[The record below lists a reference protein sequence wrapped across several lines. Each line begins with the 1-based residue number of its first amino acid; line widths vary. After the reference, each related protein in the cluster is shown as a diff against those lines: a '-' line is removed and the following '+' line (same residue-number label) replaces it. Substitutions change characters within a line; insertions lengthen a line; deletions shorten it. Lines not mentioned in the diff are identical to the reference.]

1 MDKIKELL
9 GDLLFLPSFA
19 WTDVIEIII
28 LAVLLYECVYWI
40 QKVRAWF
47 VLKGLIVLLVFYALS
62 RIMNMSVI
70 SWLMEEAF
78 SVGIVALFVLFQ
90 PELREIL
97 EQLGRRNNFTKYLRI
112 GGKAAD
118 KRFSDSTLNSL
129 VSAAFDL
136 GKDKVGALIVI
147 EKDISLEAF
156 EKTGIELDAAVTRE
170 LLLQI
175 FVHNTPLHDGAV
187 VIRNDRVAAATCILR
202 VSKNSSISKELG
214 TRHRAALGVSEDTD
228 AFTIIV
234 SEETGAVSLTQDG
247 NLMHDIDRETLRR
260 ELENIQALRKDE
272 SERRWYQFW
281 KKAPAISEEKE
292 EEIREALDE
301 ANIEEDRPVS
311 VHAETEMLSAAPL
324 KEYGAESNKKEL
336 PVDTPDEL
344 TEEFEKEAAEEGR
357 GVTDE
362 TDPV

>member
-1 MDKIKELL
+1 M
-9 GDLLFLPSFA
+9 
-19 WTDVIEIII
+19 
-28 LAVLLYECVYWI
+28 
-40 QKVRAWF
+40 
-47 VLKGLIVLLVFYALS
+47 
-62 RIMNMSVI
+62 
-70 SWLMEEAF
+70 
-78 SVGIVALFVLFQ
+78 
-90 PELREIL
+90 
-97 EQLGRRNNFTKYLRI
+97 
-112 GGKAAD
+112 
-118 KRFSDSTLNSL
+118 

-324 KEYGAESNKKEL
+324 KEYGAESKKKEL

>member
-1 MDKIKELL
+1 MDRIKELL

-118 KRFSDSTLNSL
+118 KRFSDST
-129 VSAAFDL
+129 
-136 GKDKVGALIVI
+136 
-147 EKDISLEAF
+147 
-156 EKTGIELDAAVTRE
+156 
-170 LLLQI
+170 
-175 FVHNTPLHDGAV
+175 
-187 VIRNDRVAAATCILR
+187 
-202 VSKNSSISKELG
+202 
-214 TRHRAALGVSEDTD
+214 
-228 AFTIIV
+228 
-234 SEETGAVSLTQDG
+234 
-247 NLMHDIDRETLRR
+247 
-260 ELENIQALRKDE
+260 
-272 SERRWYQFW
+272 
-281 KKAPAISEEKE
+281 
-292 EEIREALDE
+292 
-301 ANIEEDRPVS
+301 
-311 VHAETEMLSAAPL
+311 
-324 KEYGAESNKKEL
+324 
-336 PVDTPDEL
+336 
-344 TEEFEKEAAEEGR
+344 
-357 GVTDE
+357 
-362 TDPV
+362 